1 MRMLLV
7 KGGVDQDVFWKK
19 NSHPAYIFLKI
30 VSSIIRRLSIYFSKS
45 QYLLSQFFISIKIN

>member
-1 MRMLLV
+1 MLLV

-19 NSHPAYIFLKI
+19 NSHPAYIFLEI
-30 VSSIIRRLSIYFSKS
+30 VSSISRRLSIYFSKS